1 MPSIGV
7 FFSSPFRREQARI
20 ASQPLGRHSLRLSLP
35 STSPQTPVRL
45 GPSFR
50 SHPME
55 TPVTHIHSSATK
67 YDHKPTWFFENGLR
81 KVRPYLFEFSTYAKE
96 RWRGRS
102 VIDVFSTDFRDRS
115 PEYYAHAVASG
126 VIKINGKNIKK
137 DVIIRNGDRIT
148 NTLHRHEPPVT
159 GDPVRILH
167 RDDEKGLLVVEKP
180 GSMPVHPTGR
190 YNYNTLLSIL
200 RFDYDL
206 PLVHTSNR
214 LDRLT
219 SGVMVCALTVE
230 ASRGLSKY
238 FSTEGA
244 VKKEYIARCRGKFPD
259 DEVTCEE
266 PLLTIDRQ
274 IGLNVVHPEGK
285 HAKTIFKKLSYDP
298 ESDSSVLH
306 CRPIT
311 GRSHQLR
318 VHLQFLGFP
327 ILNDTIYC
335 NLKAWGPS
343 HGKGGI
349 FFAPTTQTE
358 STAEDEPAPNESE
371 GVAEGSGYVEKTE
384 DSRVSLNSQQ
394 KRPSKSKL
402 GRNQRQGISQ
412 VSEKRVKLDPESA
425 EAGNCSGV
433 PINQLASAVILE
445 LRKARDV
452 EDDFG
457 RVKDTIHIDKAF
469 KSPLDLQLSVNA
481 NPQPNLPFDDKFCA
495 DCGIPLLPDPKP
507 EQLYIYLH
515 AFRYQTD
522 SWDFSSELP
531 WWANEQEWKTRRPSQ

>member
-1 MPSIGV
+1 MES
-7 FFSSPFRREQARI
+7 A
-20 ASQPLGRHSLRLSLP
+20 
-35 STSPQTPVRL
+35 PVA
-45 GPSFR
+45 
-50 SHPME
+50 
-55 TPVTHIHSSATK
+55 HIHSSATK
-67 YDHKPTWFFENGLR
+67 YDHKPTWYFENGLR
-81 KVRPYLFEFSTYAKE
+81 KVQPYLFQFSTYAKH
-96 RWRGRS
+96 R
-102 VIDVFSTDFRDRS
+102 FQ
-115 PEYYAHAVASG
+115 AHAVASG

-159 GDPVRILH
+159 GD
-167 RDDEKGLLVVEKP
+167 
-180 GSMPVHPTGR
+180 PVHPTGR

-244 VKKEYIARCRGKFPD
+244 VKKEYIARCRGDFPD
-259 DEVTCEE
+259 DEITCEE

-298 ESDSSVLH
+298 ESDSSVIH

-318 VHLQFLGFP
+318 VHLQYLGYP

-335 NLKAWGPS
+335 NLKAWGS
-343 HGKGGI
+343 AQGKGGI
-349 FFAPTTQTE
+349 FFAPTDKTKP
-358 STAEDEPAPNESE
+358 STDDEPPRMMRS
-371 GVAEGSGYVEKTE
+371 
-384 DSRVSLNSQQ
+384 
-394 KRPSKSKL
+394 SKSKL

-412 VSEKRVKLDPESA
+412 VSEKRLKLDPESA

-433 PINQLASAVILE
+433 AINELAEAVILE
-445 LRKARDV
+445 LRKARDI

-457 RVKDTIHIDKAF
+457 RIKDTVHIDKAF
-469 KSPLDLQLSVNA
+469 KSPRNS
-481 NPQPNLPFDDKFCA
+481 
-495 DCGIPLLPDPKP
+495 
-507 EQLYIYLH
+507 
-515 AFRYQTD
+515 
-522 SWDFSSELP
+522 
-531 WWANEQEWKTRRPSQ
+531 RRPSAPTPSRIHLTASFVLTVGSLYCLIPSQNNCTSTCMHSDTKLKAGISVVRCLDEHIKKIGWMDFQRTKGASSTGAVGGGESPRQLVP